1 MFKSR
6 RDFEEASEMESLIT
20 GRRPS
25 LMTGMPMKSAKSENP
40 DKLGLTVIPEGLGG
54 GGGCGCGINLFG
66 TTRRHRKRSG
76 GGGGVGGGRKRT
88 NGRRGRS
95 GRIRKNTVRRYR
107 K

>member
-6 RDFEEASEMESLIT
+6 RDFEEASVMESLLT

-25 LMTGMPMKSAKSENP
+25 LMTGMRMKSEKSENP

-54 GGGCGCGINLFG
+54 GGCGCGINFFG
-66 TTRRHRKRSG
+66 KTQRRRKRSG
-76 GGGGVGGGRKRT
+76 GSGSGRKRT
-88 NGRRGRS
+88 NGRSGRI

-107 K
+107 NKK